1 MNKNFSLKP
10 KKEKEL
16 LKLAQPVVRIFLA
29 INSLQKQISEKEQ
42 KLKLGKVTPE
52 DIKKLKDELKKKET
66 ELKKM
71 GPEKINAGKEAAR
84 FLIDYNQNLVKYI
97 AKGYSKRR
105 QIDQSE
111 LIAEGIAAAPKAI
124 EKYDLESKNR
134 FATYYGYWIIQSF
147 QTHIKKSQPI
157 DQSSGNKEKMN
168 LIYYDNNYQS
178 DDKEGKS
185 YSLLETLSDDENADL
200 SADLVRSRDIIIQ
213 TNNLINSL
221 ENREEILLTRLF
233 YKIKPS
239 NLLDIYYLM
248 NEEEKKELK
257 KKMKLAEK
265 SSIDSLQKLPCE
277 EKKNIN
283 LPSIKKYL
291 SLFDENYKF
300 SEISKILGKSESKT
314 RNLKQEIFQKL
325 QNLAKKRK
333 LNFLFE

>member
-134 FATYYGYWIIQSF
+134 FATYYGY
-147 QTHIKKSQPI
+147 
-157 DQSSGNKEKMN
+157 
-168 LIYYDNNYQS
+168 
-178 DDKEGKS
+178 
-185 YSLLETLSDDENADL
+185 
-200 SADLVRSRDIIIQ
+200 
-213 TNNLINSL
+213 
-221 ENREEILLTRLF
+221 
-233 YKIKPS
+233 
-239 NLLDIYYLM
+239 
-248 NEEEKKELK
+248 
-257 KKMKLAEK
+257 
-265 SSIDSLQKLPCE
+265 
-277 EKKNIN
+277 
-283 LPSIKKYL
+283 
-291 SLFDENYKF
+291 
-300 SEISKILGKSESKT
+300 
-314 RNLKQEIFQKL
+314 
-325 QNLAKKRK
+325 
-333 LNFLFE
+333 